1 MTRDLRYRF
10 AKQMNTPPSQNVEKG
25 MADTINPCG
34 VYAFSYRRHDEPPMA
49 RHWAYYLSAA
59 RMRSAMARAKANG
72 APIVIRSAGWLSVD
86 DMLDMSS
93 PAFN

>member
-10 AKQMNTPPSQNVEKG
+10 AKQMNTPPSQNVEKD
-25 MADTINPCG
+25 MNTTNPCG
-34 VYAFSYRRHDEPPMA
+34 VYALSYRRHDEPPMA

>member
-10 AKQMNTPPSQNVEKG
+10 AQLNTWLGSNVEKD
-25 MADTINPCG
+25 MADTINACG
-34 VYAFSYRRHDEPPMA
+34 VYALSYRRHDEPPMA

-59 RMRSAMARAKANG
+59 RMESAMARAKANG

-86 DMLDMSS
+86 DMLDMSN

>member
-1 MTRDLRYRF
+1 
-10 AKQMNTPPSQNVEKG
+10 MNASGAQNVEKD
-25 MADTINPCG
+25 MTDKINTCG
-34 VYAFSYRRHDEPPMA
+34 VYALSWRRRDEPPMA

-59 RMRSAMARAKANG
+59 QMESVMARAKVNG

-86 DMLDMSS
+86 DMLDMSN